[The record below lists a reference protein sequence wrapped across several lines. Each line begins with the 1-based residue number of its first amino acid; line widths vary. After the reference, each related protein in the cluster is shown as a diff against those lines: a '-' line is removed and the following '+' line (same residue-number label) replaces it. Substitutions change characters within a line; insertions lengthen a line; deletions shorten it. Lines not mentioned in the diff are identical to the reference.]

1 MVRILS
7 LLLLSFMLAPV
18 LASYC
23 EDIPLESCDRLPV
36 VQVRISGIKF
46 LFLVDTAATSTLN
59 LLSFG
64 HGDPTRAAVSSWTGT
79 TEAKAQDVL
88 VGDLAIGQHH
98 LKNVHLM
105 AVDLSAIGR
114 ACGRQIDGILGLD
127 LLAKLGL
134 TVDLKNRT
142 ARFPADPESA
152 QERVSELEN
161 KLTDCRAAFNR
172 GDETVFAQCLD
183 PQVVLF
189 AVGGD
194 FYGRDAAMQ
203 YYREHYFR
211 HDPPARLE
219 LTPRAHHLIGDAIW
233 MEYDLRITMGSRV
246 IQARGTALC
255 AKAEGQW
262 RIVHMNHSSPP
273 AEGLQAEKE
282 K

>member
-1 MVRILS
+1 MARTPLP
-7 LLLLSFMLAPV
+7 LLLLLLLTIAPA
-18 LASYC
+18 LLSYC

-36 VQVRISGIKF
+36 VQVRISGTKF

-59 LLSFG
+59 LVSFG
-64 HGDPTRAAVSSWTGT
+64 HGDPTRAAISSWTGT

-88 VGDLAIGQHH
+88 IGDLAIGLHH

-134 TVDLKNRT
+134 TVDLKNHT
-142 ARFPADPESA
+142 ARFPADAESSQSRIA
-152 QERVSELEN
+152 ELEN
-161 KLTDCRAAFNR
+161 QLSGCDAAFNR
-172 GDETVFAQCLD
+172 GDEAAFAQCLD
-183 PQVVLF
+183 PQVVMF

-203 YYREHYFR
+203 YYRDHYFH

-233 MEYDLRITMGSRV
+233 MEYDLRITVGSRV

-255 AKAEGQW
+255 AKADGQW

-273 AEGLQAEKE
+273 GGRALEQ
-282 K
+282 